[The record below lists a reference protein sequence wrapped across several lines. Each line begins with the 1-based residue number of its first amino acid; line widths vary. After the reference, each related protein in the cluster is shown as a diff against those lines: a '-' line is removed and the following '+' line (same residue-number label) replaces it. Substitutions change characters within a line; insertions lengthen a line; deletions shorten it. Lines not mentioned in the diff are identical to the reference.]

1 MKTLLVSAA
10 ILALFATTPTFALT
24 ESTCAAVWTKAD
36 ANKDG
41 SIDATEA
48 SANKDD
54 LMKMGW
60 DKMGDA
66 PVTQTKYMQGCKAT

>member
-10 ILALFATTPTFALT
+10 VLALFAVTPAYALT
-24 ESTCAAVWTKAD
+24 ESTCAETWTKAD
-36 ANKDG
+36 ENKDG
-41 SIDATEA
+41 SIDAAEA
-48 SANKDD
+48 EKYKDD

-66 PVTQTKYMQGCKAT
+66 PVTQANYMIGCKAK